1 MSVVETRSGRLD
13 GVELAGAEV
22 FRGIPFARPPT
33 GELRFRA
40 PQPAEPWAGV
50 RPADRFGWAAPQHA
64 SVLPHRPL
72 LDGGETS
79 EDCLYLNVWTPRADA
94 GRRPV
99 LVWIHGGALILCS
112 GSMPLFDGSALAKRG
127 DVVVVTLN
135 YRLGA
140 LGFLH
145 LADVLGEDF
154 ASDANCGHL
163 DQIAA
168 LEWVRDNIAAFGG
181 DPSNVTVFGESAGA
195 MSIAALLAMPRARPL
210 FRRAILQSG
219 AANLT
224 QTREMAS
231 EVAKQFVE
239 AAEIDVASAGK
250 LREVPA
256 EHILGIQAR
265 VQLERAA
272 QRQLMTYQTVVDGS
286 LLPRAPLESLADGE
300 ARDIPLLGG
309 TTLEEWAFFA
319 SMDPT
324 AATVDEAGLR
334 ERIART
340 LFASDDPEQSAG
352 ELVDF
357 YAARRPGATPPEL
370 QTAIVSDLTFRAPLM
385 RLLELQ
391 SAHQS
396 STYAYLFTWQKTP
409 FGAGHLMD
417 VPFVFGSYADPGVAS
432 YVQGGPEVDALAAR
446 MQDAWLAFARADDP
460 SHDTLP
466 PWPGYD
472 ASRRATMLLGE
483 TCEVHD
489 APYEEEQRA
498 CDERM

>member
-1 MSVVETRSGRLD
+1 MSIVEIRSGRLK
-13 GVELAGAEV
+13 GVELAGTEV

-40 PQPAEPWAGV
+40 PQPPEPWPGV
-50 RPADRFGWAAPQHA
+50 QPAERFGWAAPQHS

-79 EDCLYLNVWTPRADA
+79 EDCLYLNVWTPLADA
-94 GRRPV
+94 ARRPV
-99 LVWIHGGALILCS
+99 LVWIHGGALILGS
-112 GSMPLFDGSALAKRG
+112 GSMQLFDGSALAERG

-145 LADVLGEDF
+145 LADVLGPDF
-154 ASDANCGHL
+154 PSDANCGHL

-195 MSIAALLAMPRARPL
+195 MSIAALLAIPRARLL

-219 AANLT
+219 AANFSH
-224 QTREMAS
+224 TRETAS
-231 EVAKQFVE
+231 EVAKHFVE
-239 AAEIDVASAGK
+239 AAGIDVASAAK
-250 LREVPA
+250 LRELPA
-256 EHILGIQAR
+256 EHILGVQAR
-265 VQLERAA
+265 VQQERAA
-272 QRQLMTYQTVVDGS
+272 ERQIMTYQTVVDGS

-309 TTLEEWAFFA
+309 TTLQEWAFFA

-324 AATVDEAGLR
+324 AATLDEAGLC
-334 ERIART
+334 ERVARA
-340 LFASDDPEQSAG
+340 LRASEDPERSAR
-352 ELVDF
+352 ELIGL
-357 YAARRPGATPPEL
+357 YRARRTGATAPEL

-391 SAHQS
+391 SAHQP

-432 YVQGGPEVDALAAR
+432 YVQGGPAVDTLAAR

-460 SHDTLP
+460 NHAGLP
-466 PWPGYD
+466 SWPGYD
-472 ASRRATMLLGE
+472 AARRATMLLGE
-483 TCEVHD
+483 TCEVRN
-489 APYEEEQRA
+489 APHEEERRA
-498 CDERM
+498 CDDLL